1 MALPSILTSQQIKN
15 FDTPPKFTLQDRYFF
30 FKNEAFLD
38 QTLAN
43 LKSPTSKVGFVLQY
57 GYFKAAKKFFSG
69 KNFKNL
75 DINHVCKKLSLSS
88 KKIDFSNYS
97 SRVYTH
103 HKKLILQHFDW
114 QPFKERFLKDHSVES
129 INSLPEGF
137 YQAIEFLHRNK
148 VEIPG
153 YRTLAPLVSKPFN
166 KLENNLIEII
176 KNYPNLKVFKPLNII
191 LERLTTAK
199 GFKQMTQSVKP
210 FAIQESLQDFKV
222 FKEGFDNLEELVHQL
237 NLTPASIEYYAT
249 WVHKSETFQ
258 LNQFASKHK
267 LYLYLIAFVHYQ
279 YYSRQD
285 ALIDIFL
292 KSVQASINA
301 ARAYQYKIHAAL
313 REEQY
318 QATNKIVKTSLS
330 AHKLLYQIKEFV
342 GLETLSYKEKVE
354 LITAILTDWHGD
366 EELLTKQVN
375 NLTKIEKKSNWYKAL
390 ESQSIRLQ
398 RRVNEVLKVLEF
410 NPLTSSDSDLL
421 KAIDHFK
428 ICEGNITSTAPMGFL
443 KDVERKEVTKE
454 DGFRVSLYKIL
465 LFINVAEGIK
475 SGKLNLKQSY
485 RYKSLEEYMI
495 ERETWENEG
504 ETILKDTD
512 LQEFKDFNGVAL
524 NLNNIL
530 SNKYKSVNRSL
541 KNNPYLSLDVEGK
554 PKLNTPN
561 VENNDTEYV
570 SSILKENGEV
580 SLYQVLSTG
589 EELTGFSKAFKH
601 HSLKYSKMKP
611 TFENLSAGI
620 MGIGLN
626 HGISQMAQMSK
637 GISEKALRNMI
648 NWFFSLP
655 NIEKA
660 YGTFAN
666 HIGGL
671 SLNKAYEFK
680 ENELVTGSDG
690 RKIPITVDSLNS
702 SYSYKYPYFGK
713 IGVHYTFLDEKHRL
727 MYSTILSSTER
738 EAAYVIDG
746 LLHNDAIKSTIHST
760 DTHGYTEIIFAIL
773 YFMGIS
779 FAPRFKKI
787 KNQHIYSFDPRKE
800 YVKKGYRILPCK
812 RINIKLIEENWDDIL
827 RFMATIKSK
836 HTPASQL
843 LKRLSSYAKDNP
855 LYKALKEFGRIIKS
869 TYILTYFEDVELRQL
884 VQKTLNQVEHSN
896 KFAKAISFAN
906 NQELQYA
913 TKEEQQIALGCT
925 TLIQNAIVFWNYLHV
940 SQKIVDTKDPKEQQK
955 MINLISKGSL
965 LCWGHL
971 NFHGEYNFNKKML
984 KQNIFDMDKINKLK
998 IKK

>member
-43 LKSPTSKVGFVLQY
+43 LKSPTSKVGFLLQY
-57 GYFKAAKKFFSG
+57 GYFKAAKKFFSV

>member
-57 GYFKAAKKFFSG
+57 GYFKAAKKFFSV

>member
-1 MALPSILTSQQIKN
+1 
-15 FDTPPKFTLQDRYFF
+15 
-30 FKNEAFLD
+30 
-38 QTLAN
+38 
-43 LKSPTSKVGFVLQY
+43 
-57 GYFKAAKKFFSG
+57 
-69 KNFKNL
+69 
-75 DINHVCKKLSLSS
+75 
-88 KKIDFSNYS
+88 
-97 SRVYTH
+97 
-103 HKKLILQHFDW
+103 
-114 QPFKERFLKDHSVES
+114 
-129 INSLPEGF
+129 
-137 YQAIEFLHRNK
+137 
-148 VEIPG
+148 
-153 YRTLAPLVSKPFN
+153 
-166 KLENNLIEII
+166 
-176 KNYPNLKVFKPLNII
+176 
-191 LERLTTAK
+191 
-199 GFKQMTQSVKP
+199 
-210 FAIQESLQDFKV
+210 
-222 FKEGFDNLEELVHQL
+222 
-237 NLTPASIEYYAT
+237 
-249 WVHKSETFQ
+249 
-258 LNQFASKHK
+258 
-267 LYLYLIAFVHYQ
+267 
-279 YYSRQD
+279 
-285 ALIDIFL
+285 
-292 KSVQASINA
+292 
-301 ARAYQYKIHAAL
+301 
-313 REEQY
+313 
-318 QATNKIVKTSLS
+318 
-330 AHKLLYQIKEFV
+330 
-342 GLETLSYKEKVE
+342 
-354 LITAILTDWHGD
+354 
-366 EELLTKQVN
+366 
-375 NLTKIEKKSNWYKAL
+375 
-390 ESQSIRLQ
+390 
-398 RRVNEVLKVLEF
+398 
-410 NPLTSSDSDLL
+410 
-421 KAIDHFK
+421 
-428 ICEGNITSTAPMGFL
+428 
-443 KDVERKEVTKE
+443 
-454 DGFRVSLYKIL
+454 
-465 LFINVAEGIK
+465 
-475 SGKLNLKQSY
+475 
-485 RYKSLEEYMI
+485 
-495 ERETWENEG
+495 
-504 ETILKDTD
+504 
-512 LQEFKDFNGVAL
+512 
-524 NLNNIL
+524 
-530 SNKYKSVNRSL
+530 
-541 KNNPYLSLDVEGK
+541 
-554 PKLNTPN
+554 
-561 VENNDTEYV
+561 
-570 SSILKENGEV
+570 
-580 SLYQVLSTG
+580 
-589 EELTGFSKAFKH
+589 
-601 HSLKYSKMKP
+601 
-611 TFENLSAGI
+611 